1 MGRYRLCCT
10 DRACPKQMVLGFEV
24 DILLHFVFCVQRDAF
39 IIEKYHVVSVDD
51 TMWSVEIV
59 ERASQ

>member
-24 DILLHFVFCVQRDAF
+24 DIIVALCVLRLTGRFYYREIPCCISGRYNVVRRDCR
-39 IIEKYHVVSVDD
+39 EG
-51 TMWSVEIV
+51 
-59 ERASQ
+59 